1 MHLNCEGRRRKSRQ
15 GGNRGEYRDRVSE
28 LHSYGDLKN
37 HSAVRYCDHGEQ
49 SDRNATQAS

>member
-37 HSAVRYCDHGEQ
+37 HSAV
-49 SDRNATQAS
+49 